1 MNSTLFFF
9 FFYYNH
15 ILIFK
20 YIIYTITMTTVQP
33 KPSNSTPMLPS
44 FLKPKPSTSTPVS
57 SKKPKNKT
65 TPNGNQRKRST
76 SIFSTTSKES
86 VNTQNGFNRK
96 LASVLSLKSYKKQSK
111 LDDIFPEK
119 TIIPN
124 QTSEHKVVLEE
135 EGHTFYSQPSHSS
148 LGSLILSESESSTNT
163 TEGDTNDTFVNS
175 LSTTPEE
182 EDVMERNYET
192 IEITIESDSGEEDV
206 TTTTTQEIIFSCP
219 SPKEDDQTCNETM
232 HHPKASNKKKR
243 QEKTR
248 KDDKREEKKRPVSL
262 LQRTRSRKWSN
273 SSITQ
278 EFPVPELPV
287 CKIDPTTFLAGP
299 GAFMPP
305 GTHCIYKNQK
315 FSLMNR
321 LLESMM
327 YGGHVTS
334 RLHIPMD
341 LWYQPSVRLP
351 YIEAK
356 IAASEL
362 LIAVLEKMSTRKHI
376 EWNMNAVKNELRTL
390 YQTLNQINDTL
401 MKKLGSHVPILP
413 TKKDSVNIQRQSNR
427 TSQAI
432 VSWSSK
438 LSKMRF
444 DSRNTSPNDEQNQL
458 YIKILIKLFTDAKVL
473 ETWDTKLE
481 SLLENSG
488 DRKPLVEEAYQSNTT
503 CISLFV
509 SIICGFVMK
518 DYDILLEKW
527 FKRSTY
533 WMTE

>member
-1 MNSTLFFF
+1 
-9 FFYYNH
+9 
-15 ILIFK
+15 
-20 YIIYTITMTTVQP
+20 MTTVQP
-33 KPSNSTPMLPS
+33 KPSTSTPMLPS
-44 FLKPKPSTSTPVS
+44 FLKPKPSTSTPIS

-111 LDDIFPEK
+111 LDDIFPE
-119 TIIPN
+119 TIIQN
-124 QTSEHKVVLEE
+124 QTSEHQVILEE
-135 EGHTFYSQPSHSS
+135 EKGHTFYSQPSHSS
-148 LGSLILSESESSTNT
+148 LGSLSESESSTNT
-163 TEGDTNDTFVNS
+163 TEGDTNDTFFVNS

-192 IEITIESDSGEEDV
+192 IEITIESDSGGEEEEEEKI
-206 TTTTTQEIIFSCP
+206 TTQEIIFSCP
-219 SPKEDDQTCNETM
+219 SPKEDTQICNEM
-232 HHPKASNKKKR
+232 MHPKASNKKKR
-243 QEKTR
+243 QEK
-248 KDDKREEKKRPVSL
+248 KEDDKKEGKKRPVSL
-262 LQRTRSRKWSN
+262 LKRTRSRKWSN
-273 SSITQ
+273 SSITH

-327 YGGHVTS
+327 YGGYVTS

-362 LIAVLEKMSTRKHI
+362 LIAVLEKMNTRKHI

-401 MKKLGSHVPILP
+401 MKKLGCHVLILP
-413 TKKDSVNIQRQSNR
+413 TKKDLVNTQRQSNR

-438 LSKMRF
+438 FSKMRF

-473 ETWDTKLE
+473 ESWDTKLE

-488 DRKPLVEEAYQSNTT
+488 DRKPLVEEAYQINTA

-509 SIICGFVMK
+509 SIVCGFVMK